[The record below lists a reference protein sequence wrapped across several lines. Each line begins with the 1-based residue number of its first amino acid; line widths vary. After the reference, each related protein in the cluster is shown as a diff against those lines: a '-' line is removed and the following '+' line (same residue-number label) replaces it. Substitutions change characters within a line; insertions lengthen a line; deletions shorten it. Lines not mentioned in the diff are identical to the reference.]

1 MLLNA
6 IRVTNA
12 FYVPGKSLSAK
23 WLRVI
28 RLNYYSPFNES
39 SYKHMHVTVLE

>member
-6 IRVTNA
+6 IHVTNA
-12 FYVPGKSLSAK
+12 FYVLSKSLSGK

-39 SYKHMHVTVLE
+39 RC